1 MKKRII
7 VGASGASGA
16 PLTIEVLKLLRA
28 AGCET
33 HLIVTEGALL
43 TLRQETELTEEALYD
58 LADHCYSP
66 RDIGAAPASGSFLTD
81 GMIVV
86 PCSMKTLAGIQSG
99 YCENLL
105 LRAADVTIKEQRKLV
120 LVTRESPFSPIHLRN
135 MYELSQMG
143 VVIQPPMVNYY
154 SRPESLED
162 LTRQIA
168 CRILDRFGIDCGELR
183 RWEGM

>member
-66 RDIGAAPASGSFLTD
+66 RDIGAAPRQRQFSHRRDDRGAL
-81 GMIVV
+81 
-86 PCSMKTLAGIQSG
+86 QH
-99 YCENLL
+99 ENPGGHPK
-105 LRAADVTIKEQRKLV
+105 RV
-120 LVTRESPFSPIHLRN
+120 L
-135 MYELSQMG
+135 
-143 VVIQPPMVNYY
+143 
-154 SRPESLED
+154 
-162 LTRQIA
+162 
-168 CRILDRFGIDCGELR
+168 
-183 RWEGM
+183 